1 MFPMKLVRF
10 RAGERIATGV
20 LEGEVVRPLR
30 GTFFEEP
37 LPTGEELAIDDVR
50 LLSPVLPSKLVCI
63 ARNYPEH
70 AREMGNPVPKDPV
83 LFFKPATSVI
93 GPGDP
98 IPLHPGG
105 GRVDHEAE
113 LAAVI
118 GRLCRR
124 VGEGQA
130 MSAVLGF
137 TCANDITSRD
147 WQKSDVQWARAKGSD
162 GFGPLGPWIETELDP
177 SDLEVVSRV
186 NGELRQKARTSEMTL
201 TPAQLISHISQTIT
215 LLPGDVVLTG
225 TPPGVGPLEPGDS
238 VEIEIEGIGVLQN
251 PVVAGG

>member
-1 MFPMKLVRF
+1 MRLVRF
-10 RAGERIATGV
+10 RAGDRIATGV
-20 LEGEVVRPLR
+20 VEGEIVRPLR

-37 LPTGEELAIDDVR
+37 IPTGEELPLDSVR
-50 LLSPVLPSKLVCI
+50 LLAPVIPSKLVCV
-63 ARNYPEH
+63 ARNYAEH
-70 AREMGNPVPKDPV
+70 AKEMGNPVPEVPV

-98 IPLHPGG
+98 IPLPPGA

-124 VGEGQA
+124 VSADEA

-177 SDLEVVSRV
+177 ADLQITSTV

-201 TPAQLISHISQTIT
+201 SPAQLISHISQTIT

-225 TPPGVGPLEPGDS
+225 TPPGVSPLEAGDT
-238 VEIEIEGIGVLQN
+238 VEVQIEGIGVLDN
-251 PVVAGG
+251 PVAASA

>member
-1 MFPMKLVRF
+1 MRLIRF
-10 RAGERIATGV
+10 RSGERIATGV
-20 LEGEVVRPLR
+20 LEGEIVRPLQ

-37 LPTGEELAIDDVR
+37 LPTGEELALGGVR
-50 LLSPVLPSKLVCI
+50 LLAPVIPSKLVCI
-63 ARNYPEH
+63 ARNYAEH
-70 AREMGNPVPKDPV
+70 AREMGNPVPEQPV

-98 IPLHPGG
+98 IPLPPGS

-124 VGEGQA
+124 VTEDDA
-130 MSAVLGF
+130 MSLVLGF
-137 TCANDITSRD
+137 TCANDVTSRD

-186 NGELRQKARTSEMTL
+186 NGELRQKARTSEMTWS
-201 TPAQLISHISQTIT
+201 PARLISHISQSIT

-225 TPPGVGPLEPGDS
+225 TPPGVGPLEPGDT
-238 VEIEIEGIGVLQN
+238 VEIEIEGVGVLEN

>member
-1 MFPMKLVRF
+1 MKLVRF
-10 RAGERIATGV
+10 RAGDRIATGV
-20 LEGEVVRPLR
+20 LEGEMVRPLQ

-37 LPTGEELAIDDVR
+37 LPTGEELPADGVR
-50 LLSPVLPSKLVCI
+50 LLAPVIPSKLVCV
-63 ARNYPEH
+63 ARNYAEH
-70 AREMGNPVPKDPV
+70 AKEMGNPVPQDPV

-98 IPLHPGG
+98 IPLPPGA

-118 GRLCRR
+118 GRLCRSLS
-124 VGEGQA
+124 EDEA

-186 NGELRQKARTSEMTL
+186 NGELRQKGRTSEMTL
-201 TPAQLISHISQTIT
+201 SPARLISHISQTIT

-225 TPPGVGPLEPGDS
+225 TPPGVGPLEPGDTVE
-238 VEIEIEGIGVLQN
+238 VEIERIGVLEN

>member
-1 MFPMKLVRF
+1 MKLVRF
-10 RAGERIATGV
+10 RAGDRIATGV
-20 LEGEVVRPLR
+20 LEDEIVRPLQ

-37 LPTGEELAIDDVR
+37 LPTGEELPLDTVR
-50 LLSPVLPSKLVCI
+50 LLAPVIPSKMVCI

-70 AREMGNPVPKDPV
+70 AKEMGNPVPEHPV

-98 IPLHPGG
+98 IPIPPGA

-113 LAAVI
+113 IAAVI
-118 GRLCRR
+118 GRLCR
-124 VGEGQA
+124 GATEDQA

-137 TCANDITSRD
+137 TCANDVTSRD

-186 NGELRQKARTSEMTL
+186 NGELRQKARTSEMTWS
-201 TPAQLISHISQTIT
+201 PARLVSHISQTIT

-225 TPPGVGPLEPGDS
+225 TPPGVGPMEPGDT
-238 VEIEIEGIGVLQN
+238 VEIEIEGIGILEN
-251 PVVAGG
+251 PVVARG

>member
-1 MFPMKLVRF
+1 MKLIRF
-10 RAGERIATGV
+10 RSGERIATGV
-20 LEGEVVRPLR
+20 LEGEIVRPLQ

-37 LPTGEELAIDDVR
+37 LPTGEELPADGVR
-50 LLSPVLPSKLVCI
+50 LLAPVIPSKLVCV
-63 ARNYPEH
+63 ARNYAEH
-70 AREMGNPVPKDPV
+70 AKEMGNPVPQDPV

-93 GPGDP
+93 GPDDP
-98 IPLHPGG
+98 IPLPPGA

-118 GRLCRR
+118 GRLCRS
-124 VGEGQA
+124 VTEDDA

-177 SDLEVVSRV
+177 SDVEIVSRV
-186 NGELRQKARTSEMTL
+186 NGELRQKGRTSEMTL
-201 TPAQLISHISQTIT
+201 SPARLISHISQTIT

-225 TPPGVGPLEPGDS
+225 TPPGVGPLEPGDTVE
-238 VEIEIEGIGVLQN
+238 VEIERIGVLEN

>member
-1 MFPMKLVRF
+1 VRLVRF
-10 RAGERIATGV
+10 RSEERIATGV
-20 LEGEVVRPLR
+20 LEDQHVRALE
-30 GTFFEEP
+30 GTFFEKP
-37 LPTGEELAIDDVR
+37 VPTGEELPLDAIR
-50 LLSPVLPSKLVCI
+50 LLAPVIPSKLVCI

-70 AREMGNPVPKDPV
+70 AKEMGNPVPQDPV

-98 IPLHPGG
+98 IPLPPGA

-118 GRLCRR
+118 GRICRK
-124 VGEGQA
+124 ETADQA

-137 TCANDITSRD
+137 TCANDVTSRD

-177 SDLEVVSRV
+177 ADLEVVSRV

-201 TPAQLISHISQTIT
+201 SPAQLISHISQTIT

-225 TPPGVGPLEPGDS
+225 TPPGVGPLKTGDI
-238 VEIEIEGIGVLQN
+238 VEIEIEGIGVLEN
-251 PVVAGG
+251 PVVDGG

>member
-1 MFPMKLVRF
+1 MRLVRF
-10 RAGERIATGV
+10 RAGDRIATGV
-20 LEGEVVRPLR
+20 LEGEIVRPLR

-37 LPTGEELAIDDVR
+37 LPTGEELPLDSVR
-50 LLSPVLPSKLVCI
+50 LLAPVIPSKLVCI

-70 AREMGNPVPKDPV
+70 AKEMGNPVPQVPV

-98 IPLHPGG
+98 IPLPPGA

-124 VGEGQA
+124 ADEDQA

-137 TCANDITSRD
+137 TCANDVTSRD

-162 GFGPLGPWIETELDP
+162 GFGPIGPWIETELDP
-177 SDLEVVSRV
+177 SDLEITSAV

-201 TPAQLISHISQTIT
+201 SPAALIAHISQTIT

-225 TPPGVGPLEPGDS
+225 TPPGVSPLAAGDT
-238 VEIEIEGIGVLQN
+238 VEIGIEGIGVLEN
-251 PVVAGG
+251 PVIASD

>member
-1 MFPMKLVRF
+1 V
-10 RAGERIATGV
+10 I
-20 LEGEVVRPLR
+20 
-30 GTFFEEP
+30 
-37 LPTGEELAIDDVR
+37 
-50 LLSPVLPSKLVCI
+50 PSKFVCV
-63 ARNYPEH
+63 ARNYAEH
-70 AREMGNPVPKDPV
+70 AKEMGNPVPAVPV

-98 IPLHPGG
+98 IPLPPGA

-118 GRLCRR
+118 GRLCRQ
-124 VGEGQA
+124 VDEDQA

-177 SDLEVVSRV
+177 ADLLITSTV

-201 TPAQLISHISQTIT
+201 SPAALIAHISQTIT
-215 LLPGDVVLTG
+215 LLPGDVILTG
-225 TPPGVGPLEPGDS
+225 TPPGVGPLEAGDT
-238 VEIEIEGIGVLQN
+238 VEVQIEGIGVLDN
-251 PVVAGG
+251 PVAPSA

>member
-1 MFPMKLVRF
+1 MRLVRF
-10 RAGERIATGV
+10 RSGDRIATGV
-20 LEGEVVRPLR
+20 LEGEIVRPLR

-37 LPTGEELAIDDVR
+37 LPTGEEIPLDSVR
-50 LLSPVLPSKLVCI
+50 LLAPVIPSKLVCI
-63 ARNYPEH
+63 ARNYVEH
-70 AREMGNPVPKDPV
+70 AKEMGNPVPKVPV
-83 LFFKPATSVI
+83 LFFKPATSVV

-98 IPLHPGG
+98 IPIPPGS
-105 GRVDHEAE
+105 GRVDLEAE

-124 VGEGQA
+124 VDEDQA

-137 TCANDITSRD
+137 TCANDVTSRD

-177 SDLEVVSRV
+177 ADLEITSAV
-186 NGELRQKARTSEMTL
+186 NGELRQKARTSEMTIS
-201 TPAQLISHISQTIT
+201 PAALIAHISQTIT

-225 TPPGVGPLEPGDS
+225 TPAGVAALEPGDT
-238 VEIEIEGIGVLQN
+238 VEIGIEGIGVLEN
-251 PVVAGG
+251 PVIAGG

>member
-1 MFPMKLVRF
+1 MRLVRF
-10 RAGERIATGV
+10 RAGDRIATGV

-37 LPTGEELAIDDVR
+37 LPTGEEIPLDSVR
-50 LLSPVLPSKLVCI
+50 LLAPVLPSKLVCI
-63 ARNYPEH
+63 ARNYVEH
-70 AREMGNPVPKDPV
+70 AKEMGNPVPESPV

-98 IPLHPGG
+98 IPLPPGA

-124 VGEGQA
+124 VDADEA

-162 GFGPLGPWIETELDP
+162 GFGPLGPWIETEIDP
-177 SDLEVVSRV
+177 ADLLITGTV

-201 TPAQLISHISQTIT
+201 SPAELISHISQTIT

-225 TPPGVGPLEPGDS
+225 TPPGVGPLEAGDM
-238 VEIEIEGIGVLQN
+238 VEIQIEGIGVLDN
-251 PVVAGG
+251 PVAPGA

>member
-1 MFPMKLVRF
+1 MRLVRF
-10 RAGERIATGV
+10 RSEQRIATGV
-20 LEGEVVRPLR
+20 LEGDVVRPLQ

-37 LPTGEELAIDDVR
+37 LPTGEELPLASVR
-50 LLSPVLPSKLVCI
+50 LLAPVIPSKLVCI
-63 ARNYPEH
+63 ARNYAEH
-70 AREMGNPVPKDPV
+70 AKEMGNPLPEQPV
-83 LFFKPATSVI
+83 LFIKPATSVI

-98 IPLHPGG
+98 IPLPQGA

-124 VGEGQA
+124 AGEGEA

-137 TCANDITSRD
+137 TCANDITARD
-147 WQKSDVQWARAKGSD
+147 WQKSDVQWGRAKGSD

-177 SDLEVVSRV
+177 SDLEVASRV

-201 TPAQLISHISQTIT
+201 SPAQLISHISQTIT

-225 TPPGVGPLEPGDS
+225 TPPGVGPLEPGDT
-238 VEIEIEGIGVLQN
+238 VEVEIEGIGVLEN
-251 PVVAGG
+251 PVVDGG

>member
-1 MFPMKLVRF
+1 MRLVRF
-10 RAGERIATGV
+10 RSADRIATGV

-37 LPTGEELAIDDVR
+37 IPTGEELPLDQVR
-50 LLSPVLPSKLVCI
+50 LLAPVLPSKVVCI
-63 ARNYPEH
+63 ARNYVEH
-70 AREMGNPVPKDPV
+70 AKEMGNPPPESPV
-83 LFFKPATSVI
+83 LFFKPATSII

-98 IPLHPGG
+98 IPLPPGA

-113 LAAVI
+113 LGAVI

-124 VGEGQA
+124 ETEGQA

-137 TCANDITSRD
+137 TCANDVTSRD

-162 GFGPLGPWIETELDP
+162 GFGPIGPWIETELDP
-177 SDLEVVSRV
+177 ADLEVVSRV
-186 NGELRQKARTSEMTL
+186 NGELRQKGRTSEMTL

-225 TPPGVGPLEPGDS
+225 TPPGVGPLEPDDI
-238 VEIEIEGIGVLQN
+238 VEVEVQGIGVLEN
-251 PVVAGG
+251 PVVASG